1 MSSREHKYKQNNGAP
16 LDGPQTASGS
26 GSGKKQ
32 RKKTNVNNSN
42 EDGDQQLASVREEE
56 NEEAPLNAND
66 IELKVARNVDRNHH
80 RGEDARDEQSDEE
93 GEDDEEYEYE
103 EEEEFEVEEVV
114 DPENPTNSSVAPV
127 SQHTKQMLARDK
139 ARQDSIGPEQAK
151 LARQR

>member
-1 MSSREHKYKQNNGAP
+1 M
-16 LDGPQTASGS
+16 
-26 GSGKKQ
+26 
-32 RKKTNVNNSN
+32 
-42 EDGDQQLASVREEE
+42 REEE

-66 IELKVARNVDRNHH
+66 IELKVARNVDRNHHH

-127 SQHTKQMLARDK
+127 S
-139 ARQDSIGPEQAK
+139 
-151 LARQR
+151 